1 MEARLPDAFCESVV
15 SLLPTQEPPGRR
27 GGRPAIPH
35 AVVLKVIWFVLT
47 VGCRWKDIPREFG
60 CCGETARRRLKLW
73 QELGVWQRVHLRLL
87 SLLRQRGCLS
97 GSVVLI
103 DSTHV
108 RAFGGGDRSGP
119 SPVDRRKL
127 GTKLTLL
134 TDLRGTPL
142 VLRSAPAHFS
152 DHREILPTV
161 AAYPSI
167 GGQPGR
173 PRQLPDLL
181 FADAEYDS
189 QAKRD
194 ALSARGIDSAIRFRN
209 RPHGSHLGRFRWPV
223 ERTFSWIKGLRRM
236 RIRYDRHP
244 TLIDAWQQLTL
255 AAICFRILH
264 PNY

>member
-15 SLLPTQEPPGRR
+15 SLLPTQEPSGRR

-60 CCGETARRRLKLW
+60 CCGETARRRLRLW

-87 SLLRQRGCLS
+87 SRLRQRGCLS

-161 AAYPSI
+161 AAYPAI
-167 GGQPGR
+167 GASRDDHASYQTSSSPTPDTTARPLGR
-173 PRQLPDLL
+173 R
-181 FADAEYDS
+181 
-189 QAKRD
+189 
-194 ALSARGIDSAIRFRN
+194 LSARGIDSAIRYRN

-244 TLIDAWQQLTL
+244 L
-255 AAICFRILH
+255 
-264 PNY
+264 